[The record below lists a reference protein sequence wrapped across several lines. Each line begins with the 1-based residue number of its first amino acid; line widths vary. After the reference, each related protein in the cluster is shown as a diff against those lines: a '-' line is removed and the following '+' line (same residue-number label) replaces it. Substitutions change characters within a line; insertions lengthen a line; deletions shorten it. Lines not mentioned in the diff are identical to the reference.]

1 METATPSPKAPLGPG
16 ASVQQQAKAE
26 DRARHVKP
34 LEDSFP
40 FFAGLSLIFGV
51 LSAFCLYKNPC
62 GITYPL
68 LAACSCVIGVAACR
82 KLGFPIKRDTWY
94 LLAFVL
100 LTGLSVCRTADAF
113 LIRFNGAALLLLGCI
128 FALHQVYND
137 SAWSIGKYLSSICL
151 YLCCAVSALPFP
163 FRHGKTCL
171 KRQDNPWVKQLP
183 LLLGGFLAAL
193 PVLAVLV
200 ALLGAADAIFSDL
213 AARIFQGFLRPSV
226 LFGISFRI
234 VFASV
239 SLYCLICSCLLGGIS
254 RENPDRKK
262 AGPAAILPGLAMI
275 AAVYVIFC
283 LIQIIYLFLG
293 RGTLPQ
299 GYTYSSY
306 ARQGF
311 FQLLLVAVLNLAM
324 VLCCLKYVRSHQ
336 AVKLFLTVICG
347 CTYIMIASACCRM
360 MLYVREYHLS
370 YLRILVLW
378 FLAMLAILMAG
389 VTWLIWN
396 CRFPLFRYSLAVI
409 LVFCLALSW
418 SRPDSVIGW
427 DYVNHLEGDT
437 FSGSDFYYLYSLSAD
452 AAPALAHL
460 VEHKRGDQT
469 ISQEELESSLE
480 HYYDAKAFP
489 YYEDL
494 NLCNYNFSYAQA
506 KKLFPGP

>member
-1 METATPSPKAPLGPG
+1 MEPVTPSPKQPLACGI
-16 ASVQQQAKAE
+16 SLQQQAKAQT
-26 DRARHVKP
+26 RARHVKP

-40 FFAGLSLIFGV
+40 FFGGLSLAFGV

-68 LAACSCVIGVAACR
+68 LTACSCVIGVAAWR
-82 KLGFPIKRDTWY
+82 ELGFPIKKDTWY

-113 LIRFNGAALLLLGCI
+113 LIRFNGAALILVGCI
-128 FALHQVYND
+128 SAIHQVYDDTTWN
-137 SAWSIGKYLSSICL
+137 IGKYLKSICL

-163 FRHGKTCL
+163 FRHAKACL
-171 KRQDNPWVKQLP
+171 KQRDNPLVKQLP
-183 LLLGGFLAAL
+183 LLFGGFLAAL

-226 LFGISFRI
+226 LFAISLRI
-234 VFASV
+234 AFASV
-239 SLYCLICSCLLGGIS
+239 FLYCLICSCLLDCIP

-262 AGPAAILPGLAMI
+262 AGPAAIMPGLAMI
-275 AAVYVIFC
+275 TAVYVIFC
-283 LIQIIYLFLG
+283 LIQIVYLFLG

-324 VLCCLKYVRSHQ
+324 VLCCLKYVRPHQ
-336 AVKLFLTVICG
+336 AVKILLTVICG
-347 CTYIMIASACCRM
+347 CTCIMIASAGYRM

-370 YLRILVLW
+370 YLRVLVLW

-396 CRFPLFRYSLAVI
+396 CRFPMFRYSLAVI
-409 LVFCLALSW
+409 LIFCLALSW

-437 FSGSDFYYLYSLSAD
+437 FSDRDFYYLYSLSAD

-460 VEHKRGDQT
+460 VEYKHADQT
-469 ISQEELESSLE
+469 ISQEELQISLE
-480 HYYDAKAFP
+480 HYYAVKACP
-489 YYEDL
+489 YYQNL
-494 NLCNYNFSYAQA
+494 NLRNYNFSYAQA
-506 KKLFPGP
+506 EKLFVGP